1 MGVEEKSDDV
11 LRQALEDAN
20 CAEDTIQKFLHLR
33 KAGQKEEA
41 LRTLACHRCH
51 LVCAMHDAQKPVDV
65 LDYLIYQL
73 KKEN

>member
-11 LRQALEDAN
+11 LRQALRDAN
-20 CAEDTIQKFLHLR
+20 CDEDTIQKFLRLR
-33 KAGQKEEA
+33 KAGEKEEA
-41 LRTLACHRCH
+41 LRTLSCHRCH

-65 LDYLIYQL
+65 LDYLIYQI